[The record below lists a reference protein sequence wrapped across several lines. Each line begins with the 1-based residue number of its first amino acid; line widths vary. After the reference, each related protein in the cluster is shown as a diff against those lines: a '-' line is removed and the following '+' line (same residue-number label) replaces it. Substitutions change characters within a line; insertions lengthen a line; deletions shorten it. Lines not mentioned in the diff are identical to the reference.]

1 MRLSYVPEW
10 LEERAKKLLEVLDEA
25 GTPIVVTAHRN
36 ADPDA
41 LASAIAMR
49 ECVCKLGYDARLLLP
64 EGMSQPAKRLVREV
78 LGVEPEEVED
88 ESPEESAAAIVVDT
102 ASLEQLGKL
111 ADFVKNIDL
120 LVVIDH
126 HESNKLVEHA
136 RVAIH
141 WPRAKA
147 TSEIV
152 YMLVEKVL
160 GIELE
165 STTRTLLLA
174 GIIYD
179 TRHFVMASSTTLR
192 VAADLMDAGADKDKA
207 LKALQSP
214 AMEVP
219 ERIARLKAAQRMH
232 VFRAD
237 NYLVTITRVGAYE
250 ASVARALLDL
260 GADIAIVLAER
271 GAETR
276 VIGRLKRHIA
286 EKLGISLGSVM
297 EELAKQLGGGG
308 GGHQQAAGATVKA
321 DYERTL
327 ETIIQSLKRLFKEKG
342 LELEPLT

>member
-1 MRLSYVPEW
+1 M
-10 LEERAKKLLEVLDEA
+10 EVLDEA
-25 GTPIVVTAHRN
+25 GTSIVVTAHRN

-64 EGMSQPAKRLVREV
+64 EGMSQPTKRLVREV

-102 ASLEQLGKL
+102 ASFEQLGKL
-111 ADFVKNIDL
+111 AEFVRNIDL

-126 HESNKLVEHA
+126 HESNKLVEKA
-136 RVAIH
+136 SIAIH
-141 WPRAKA
+141 WPQARA

-160 GIELE
+160 GIKLE
-165 STTRTLLLA
+165 KTTRTLLLA

-179 TRHFVMASSTTLR
+179 TRHFVMANSTTLR
-192 VAADLMDAGADKDKA
+192 VAADLMDVGADKDRA

-214 AMEVP
+214 SMEAP

-232 VFRAD
+232 VFRAND
-237 NYLVTITRVGAYE
+237 YLVTVTRVGAYE

-276 VIGRLKRHIA
+276 VIGRLKKHVVER
-286 EKLGISLGSVM
+286 LDISLGAIM
-297 EELAKQLGGGG
+297 EELARLLGGGG

-327 ETIIQSLKRLFKEKG
+327 EAIIQALKRLFREKG
-342 LELEPLT
+342 LQLEPLA

>member
-160 GIELE
+160 GIQLE

>member
-1 MRLSYVPEW
+1 M
-10 LEERAKKLLEVLDEA
+10 EVLDEA
-25 GTPIVVTAHRN
+25 GTSIVVTAHRN

-64 EGMSQPAKRLVREV
+64 EGMSQPTKRLVREV

-102 ASLEQLGKL
+102 ASFEQLGKL
-111 ADFVKNIDL
+111 AEFVRNIDL

-126 HESNKLVEHA
+126 HESNKLVEKASIAIYWPQA
-136 RVAIH
+136 R
-141 WPRAKA
+141 A

-165 STTRTLLLA
+165 KTTRTLLLA

-179 TRHFVMASSTTLR
+179 TRHFVMANSTTLR
-192 VAADLMDAGADKDKA
+192 VAADLMDVGADKDKA

-214 AMEVP
+214 SMEAP

-232 VFRAD
+232 VFRAND
-237 NYLVTITRVGAYE
+237 YLVTVTRVGAYE

-276 VIGRLKRHIA
+276 VIGRLKKHIV
-286 EKLGISLGSVM
+286 ERLNISLGAIM
-297 EELAKQLGGGG
+297 EELARLLGGGG

-327 ETIIQSLKRLFKEKG
+327 EAIIQALKRLFREKG
-342 LELEPLT
+342 LQLEPLA

>member
-1 MRLSYVPEW
+1 M
-10 LEERAKKLLEVLDEA
+10 EVLDEA
-25 GTPIVVTAHRN
+25 GTSIVVTAHRN

-64 EGMSQPAKRLVREV
+64 EGMSQPTKRLVREV

-102 ASLEQLGKL
+102 ASFEQLGKL
-111 ADFVKNIDL
+111 AEFVRNIDL

-126 HESNKLVEHA
+126 HESNKLVEKA
-136 RVAIH
+136 SIAIH
-141 WPRAKA
+141 WPQARA

-160 GIELE
+160 GIKLE
-165 STTRTLLLA
+165 KTTRTLLLA

-179 TRHFVMASSTTLR
+179 TRHFVMANSTTLR
-192 VAADLMDAGADKDKA
+192 VAADLMDVGANKDRA

-214 AMEVP
+214 SMEAP

-232 VFRAD
+232 VFRAND
-237 NYLVTITRVGAYE
+237 YLVTVTRVGAYE

-276 VIGRLKRHIA
+276 VIGRLKKHVVER
-286 EKLGISLGSVM
+286 LDISLGAIM
-297 EELAKQLGGGG
+297 EELARLLGGGG

-321 DYERTL
+321 NYERTL
-327 ETIIQSLKRLFKEKG
+327 EAIIQALKRLFREKG
-342 LELEPLT
+342 LQLEPLA

>member
-1 MRLSYVPEW
+1 M
-10 LEERAKKLLEVLDEA
+10 EVLDEA
-25 GTPIVVTAHRN
+25 GTSIVVTAHRN

-64 EGMSQPAKRLVREV
+64 EGMSQPTKRLVREV

-102 ASLEQLGKL
+102 ASFEQLGKL
-111 ADFVKNIDL
+111 AEFVRNIDL

-126 HESNKLVEHA
+126 HESNKLVEKASIAIYWPQA
-136 RVAIH
+136 R
-141 WPRAKA
+141 A

-165 STTRTLLLA
+165 KTTRTLLLA

-179 TRHFVMASSTTLR
+179 TRHFVMANSTTLR
-192 VAADLMDAGADKDKA
+192 VAADLMDVGADKDKA

-214 AMEVP
+214 SMEAP

-232 VFRAD
+232 VFRAND
-237 NYLVTITRVGAYE
+237 YLVTVTRVGAYE

-276 VIGRLKRHIA
+276 VIGRLKKHVVER
-286 EKLGISLGSVM
+286 LDISLGAIM
-297 EELAKQLGGGG
+297 EELARLLGGGG

-321 DYERTL
+321 NYERTL
-327 ETIIQSLKRLFKEKG
+327 EAIIQALKRLFREKG
-342 LELEPLT
+342 LQLEPLA

>member
-1 MRLSYVPEW
+1 MKLSYV
-10 LEERAKKLLEVLDEA
+10 LESLKEKAKKLLEVLDEA

-49 ECVCKLGYDARLLLP
+49 EAICKLGYDARLLLP
-64 EGMSQPAKRLVREV
+64 EGMSQPSKRLVREV

-88 ESPEESAAAIVVDT
+88 DSPEESAAAIVVDT

-111 ADFVKNIDL
+111 AEFIQNIDL
-120 LVVIDH
+120 LVVVDH
-126 HESNKLVEHA
+126 HESNKLVEKA
-136 RVAIH
+136 CVAIH
-141 WPRAKA
+141 WPWAKA

-152 YMLVEKVL
+152 YMLVEKAL
-160 GIELE
+160 EIELDK
-165 STTRTLLLA
+165 TTRTLLLA

-179 TRHFVMASSTTLR
+179 TRHFVMATSTTLR

-214 AMEVP
+214 SMEMP

-232 VFRAD
+232 IFRAD
-237 NYLVTITRVGAYE
+237 NYIVTITRVGAYE

-271 GAETR
+271 GTETR
-276 VIGRLKRHIA
+276 VIGRLKRNIA
-286 EKLGISLGSVM
+286 EKLGISLGTIM
-297 EELAKQLGGGG
+297 EELARQLGGGG

-321 DYERTL
+321 DYEKTL
-327 ETIIQSLKRLFKEKG
+327 EEIIQALKKLFREKG
-342 LELEPLT
+342 LQLEPLA

>member
-1 MRLSYVPEW
+1 M
-10 LEERAKKLLEVLDEA
+10 EVLDEA
-25 GTPIVVTAHRN
+25 GTSIVVTAHRN

-64 EGMSQPAKRLVREV
+64 EGMSQPTKRLVREV

-102 ASLEQLGKL
+102 ASFEQLGKL
-111 ADFVKNIDL
+111 AEFVRNIDL

-126 HESNKLVEHA
+126 HESNKLVEKA
-136 RVAIH
+136 SIAIH
-141 WPRAKA
+141 WPQARA

-160 GIELE
+160 GIKLE
-165 STTRTLLLA
+165 KTTRTLLLA

-179 TRHFVMASSTTLR
+179 TRHFVMANSTTLR
-192 VAADLMDAGADKDKA
+192 VAADLMDVGANKDRA

-214 AMEVP
+214 SMEAP

-232 VFRAD
+232 VFRAND
-237 NYLVTITRVGAYE
+237 YLVTVTRVGAYE
-250 ASVARALLDL
+250 ASAARALLDL

-276 VIGRLKRHIA
+276 VIGRLKKHVVER
-286 EKLGISLGSVM
+286 LDISLGAIM
-297 EELAKQLGGGG
+297 EELARLLGGGG

-321 DYERTL
+321 NYERTL
-327 ETIIQSLKRLFKEKG
+327 EAIIQALKRLFREKG
-342 LELEPLT
+342 LQLEPLA

>member
-1 MRLSYVPEW
+1 MREK
-10 LEERAKKLLEVLDEA
+10 AKKLVEVLDEA

-49 ECVCKLGYDARLLLP
+49 ECVRKLGYDARLLLP
-64 EGMSQPAKRLVREV
+64 EGMSQPTKRLVREV

-111 ADFVKNIDL
+111 AEFVQNIEL

-126 HESNKLVEHA
+126 HESNKLVEKASVAVYWPQA
-136 RVAIH
+136 R
-141 WPRAKA
+141 A

-152 YMLVEKVL
+152 YMLVEKTL
-160 GIELE
+160 EIELE
-165 STTRTLLLA
+165 RTTRTLLLA

-179 TRHFVMASSTTLR
+179 TRHFVMANSTTLR
-192 VAADLMDAGADKDKA
+192 VAADLMDAEADKDKA
-207 LKALQSP
+207 LKTLQSP
-214 AMEVP
+214 SMEAP

-232 VFRAD
+232 VFRTD
-237 NYLVTITRVGAYE
+237 NYLVAVTRVGAYE

-276 VIGRLKRHIA
+276 VIGRLKRHVA
-286 EKLGISLGSVM
+286 EKLNISLGTIM
-297 EELAKQLGGGG
+297 EELARQLGGGG

-327 ETIIQSLKRLFKEKG
+327 EAVIQALKKLFREKG

>member
-1 MRLSYVPEW
+1 M
-10 LEERAKKLLEVLDEA
+10 EVLDEA
-25 GTPIVVTAHRN
+25 GTSIVVTAHRN

-64 EGMSQPAKRLVREV
+64 EGMSQPTKRLVREV

-102 ASLEQLGKL
+102 ASFEQLGKL
-111 ADFVKNIDL
+111 AEFVRNIDL

-126 HESNKLVEHA
+126 HESNKLVEKA
-136 RVAIH
+136 SIAIH
-141 WPRAKA
+141 WPQARA

-160 GIELE
+160 GIKLE
-165 STTRTLLLA
+165 KTTRTLLLA

-179 TRHFVMASSTTLR
+179 TRHFVMANSTTLR
-192 VAADLMDAGADKDKA
+192 VAADLMDVGANKDRA

-214 AMEVP
+214 SMEAP

-232 VFRAD
+232 VFRAND
-237 NYLVTITRVGAYE
+237 YLVTVTRVGAYE
-250 ASVARALLDL
+250 ASAARALLDL

-276 VIGRLKRHIA
+276 VIGRLKKHIV
-286 EKLGISLGSVM
+286 ERLDISLGAIM
-297 EELAKQLGGGG
+297 EELARLLGGGG

-321 DYERTL
+321 NYERTL
-327 ETIIQSLKRLFKEKG
+327 EAIIQALKRLFREKG
-342 LELEPLT
+342 LQLEPLA

>member
-1 MRLSYVPEW
+1 M
-10 LEERAKKLLEVLDEA
+10 EVLDEA
-25 GTPIVVTAHRN
+25 GTSIVITAHRN

-64 EGMSQPAKRLVREV
+64 EGMSQPTKRLVREV

-102 ASLEQLGKL
+102 ASFEQLGKL
-111 ADFVKNIDL
+111 AEFVRNIDL

-126 HESNKLVEHA
+126 HESNKLVEKA
-136 RVAIH
+136 SIAIH
-141 WPRAKA
+141 WPQARA

-165 STTRTLLLA
+165 KTTRTLLLA

-179 TRHFVMASSTTLR
+179 TRHFVMANSTTLR
-192 VAADLMDAGADKDKA
+192 VAADLMDVGADKDRA

-214 AMEVP
+214 SMEAP

-232 VFRAD
+232 VFRAND
-237 NYLVTITRVGAYE
+237 YLVTVTRVGAYE

-276 VIGRLKRHIA
+276 VIGRLKKHVVER
-286 EKLGISLGSVM
+286 LDISLGAIM
-297 EELAKQLGGGG
+297 EELARLLGGGG

-321 DYERTL
+321 NYERTL
-327 ETIIQSLKRLFKEKG
+327 EAIIQALKRLFREKG
-342 LELEPLT
+342 LQLEPLA

>member
-1 MRLSYVPEW
+1 V
-10 LEERAKKLLEVLDEA
+10 EVLDEA
-25 GTPIVVTAHRN
+25 GTSIVVTAHRN

-64 EGMSQPAKRLVREV
+64 EGMSQPTKRLVREV

-102 ASLEQLGKL
+102 ASFEQLGKL
-111 ADFVKNIDL
+111 AEFVRNIDL

-126 HESNKLVEHA
+126 HESNKLVEKA
-136 RVAIH
+136 SIAIH
-141 WPRAKA
+141 WPQARA

-152 YMLVEKVL
+152 YMSVEKVL

-165 STTRTLLLA
+165 KTTRTLLLA

-179 TRHFVMASSTTLR
+179 TRHFVMANSTTLR
-192 VAADLMDAGADKDKA
+192 VAADLMDVGANKDRA

-214 AMEVP
+214 SMEAP

-232 VFRAD
+232 VFRAND
-237 NYLVTITRVGAYE
+237 YLVTVTRVGAYE

-276 VIGRLKRHIA
+276 VIGRLKKHIV
-286 EKLGISLGSVM
+286 ERLNISLGAIM
-297 EELAKQLGGGG
+297 EELARLLGGGG

-321 DYERTL
+321 NYERTL
-327 ETIIQSLKRLFKEKG
+327 EAIIQALKRLFREKG
-342 LELEPLT
+342 LQLEPLA

>member
-1 MRLSYVPEW
+1 M
-10 LEERAKKLLEVLDEA
+10 EVLDEA
-25 GTPIVVTAHRN
+25 GTSIVVTAHRN

-64 EGMSQPAKRLVREV
+64 EGMSQPTKRLVREV

-102 ASLEQLGKL
+102 ASFEQLGKL
-111 ADFVKNIDL
+111 AEFVRNIDL

-126 HESNKLVEHA
+126 HESNKLVEKA
-136 RVAIH
+136 SIAIY
-141 WPRAKA
+141 WPQA
-147 TSEIV
+147 TAASEIV

-165 STTRTLLLA
+165 KTTRTLLLA

-179 TRHFVMASSTTLR
+179 TRHFVMANSTTLR
-192 VAADLMDAGADKDKA
+192 VAADLMDVGANKDRA

-214 AMEVP
+214 SMEAP

-232 VFRAD
+232 VFRAND
-237 NYLVTITRVGAYE
+237 YLVTVTRVGAYE

-276 VIGRLKRHIA
+276 VIGRLKKHVVER
-286 EKLGISLGSVM
+286 LDISLGAIM
-297 EELAKQLGGGG
+297 EELARLLGGGG

-321 DYERTL
+321 NYERTL
-327 ETIIQSLKRLFKEKG
+327 EAIIQALKRLFREKG
-342 LELEPLT
+342 LQLEPLA